1 MSKMVPKMMLKV
13 IQLAG
18 GLCHGVRKGRGV
30 PCRLIWGSFRGHFG
44 TFLIRSY
51 VVFLVQPVFVVIN
64 LLRDCCD
71 VPLRFNAW
79 CFMVCFTA
87 RLAVGL
93 LRYCCIPQCLLCLLW
108 MALGSLWDCCR
119 VETHGP
125 RPGHLSSQ

>member
-1 MSKMVPKMMLKV
+1 MFFVVSLGARKKGYMTRFFSGFLSFWDAQGSPRVSKMVPKMMLKV

-18 GLCHGVRKGRGV
+18 GLCYGVRKGCGV

-71 VPLRFNAW
+71 VPLR
-79 CFMVCFTA
+79 
-87 RLAVGL
+87 L
-93 LRYCCIPQCLLCLLW
+93 LGVL
-108 MALGSLWDCCR
+108 
-119 VETHGP
+119 
-125 RPGHLSSQ
+125 